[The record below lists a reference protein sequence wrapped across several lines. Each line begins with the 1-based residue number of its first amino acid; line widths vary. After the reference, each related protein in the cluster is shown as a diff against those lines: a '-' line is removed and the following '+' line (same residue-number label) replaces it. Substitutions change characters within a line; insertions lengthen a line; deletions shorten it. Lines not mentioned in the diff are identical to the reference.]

1 MFTLYICRFCIF
13 RSSLL
18 LIKKKRNCV
27 AREMSQLLRHLLC
40 KLLNLNLDPLEP
52 IETQVLGKV
61 ETVDL
66 RAI

>member
-1 MFTLYICRFCIF
+1 MFTLYICGFCIF

-18 LIKKKRNCV
+18 LIKKSNCV
-27 AREMSQLLRHLLC
+27 AREMFQLLRRLLC
-40 KLLNLNLDPLEP
+40 KLLNLSLDPLEP
-52 IETQVLGKV
+52 METQVLGKV